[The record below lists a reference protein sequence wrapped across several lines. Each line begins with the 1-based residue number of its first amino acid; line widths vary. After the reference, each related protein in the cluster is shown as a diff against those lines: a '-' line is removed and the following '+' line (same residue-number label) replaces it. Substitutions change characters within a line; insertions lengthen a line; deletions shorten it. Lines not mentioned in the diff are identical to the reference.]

1 MRLKRNWS
9 CTLQSK
15 GRIRGAKGILFLLP
29 SLVGVACFKLLPF
42 GRVIFSSFCTV
53 LTGEFVGWKNYS
65 TVFHNTAFWLAV
77 VNTVHFISIG
87 LPLLLLISLGLA
99 LMINST
105 PKKDWIKYFYL
116 LPLAIPA
123 ATMVFVWKL
132 SFSKQGFLNNILG
145 THLDFLGEESA
156 FSILVGSYLWKNL
169 GYSMV
174 LWIAGLKSIPEE
186 VQDAAKVDGAGKAAL
201 FFKIMLPEL
210 KGSAFSILI
219 VSILNSFKV
228 FREVYLVGGA
238 YPQRSIYLLQNVF
251 NNWYN
256 NLEQDK
262 LAAGTVLLVLFL
274 GTVSLMLQRLW
285 DKED

>member
-1 MRLKRNWS
+1 MDCR
-9 CTLQSK
+9 T
-15 GRIRGAKGILFLLP
+15 
-29 SLVGVACFKLLPF
+29 
-42 GRVIFSSFCTV
+42 
-53 LTGEFVGWKNYS
+53 E
-65 TVFHNTAFWLAV
+65 
-77 VNTVHFISIG
+77 
-87 LPLLLLISLGLA
+87 
-99 LMINST
+99 
-105 PKKDWIKYFYL
+105 
-116 LPLAIPA
+116 
-123 ATMVFVWKL
+123 
-132 SFSKQGFLNNILG
+132 
-145 THLDFLGEESA
+145 
-156 FSILVGSYLWKNL
+156 
-169 GYSMV
+169 
-174 LWIAGLKSIPEE
+174 SIPEE